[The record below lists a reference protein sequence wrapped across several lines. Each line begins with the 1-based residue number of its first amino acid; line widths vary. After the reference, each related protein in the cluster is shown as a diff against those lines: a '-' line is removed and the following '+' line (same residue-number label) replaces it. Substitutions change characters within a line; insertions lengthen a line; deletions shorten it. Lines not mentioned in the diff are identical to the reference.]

1 MNKIFKIAD
10 VAREA
15 IEEYQ
20 IFSGDENSILVSI
33 SKKN

>member
-1 MNKIFKIAD
+1 MSKIFKIAD

-20 IFSGDENSILVSI
+20 IFSGD
-33 SKKN
+33 KNYTRNPR